1 MEREIIST
9 NRKALRLNLNQNS
22 YGTIAE
28 IGGGQEVARH
38 FFQAG
43 AASGTVAK
51 TISAYDKSFSDAI
64 YECKS
69 TDRFVSEPR
78 LMSMLDAEYKELT
91 DTLSD
96 KRDSDTKYFA
106 FANTVSILNFQKD
119 NYCHGWLGMR
129 FQLNPNGEPN
139 EVVLHVKLLEKD
151 TLQQQQALGIL
162 GINLIFASYYFH
174 ETPNIF
180 LKSLLDNLTLDRI
193 EVSMVRMKG
202 PELDYVDNRLLS
214 VQLVKNEMTS
224 ATIFNRKGE
233 VIEPSDMLYKK
244 NVLAFRGSFRPI
256 TYVGFDML
264 KASYSLFKKDEDYDK
279 KNTIGLCE
287 MTLNN
292 LLEKGNLD
300 EQDFLDRVDILN
312 GMGQNVMISN
322 FREYYKLVT
331 YFSEFKIK
339 NLRVVIG
346 IPTFINVL
354 DPKYYKDLS
363 GGILEAFGKLFAKK
377 MKLYVY
383 PALDEKT
390 GDLITSKNLNLAE
403 DLKHLYQYLI
413 ANRKI
418 LDLSNIKKE
427 RLSIKSADVL
437 KMIKN
442 NNFGWELK
450 VPVYIEEFIKTKRP
464 FGYKGTNKLVER
476 KKSDDCQEDE

>member
-1 MEREIIST
+1 MERDIIST
-9 NRKALRLNLNQNS
+9 NRKALSLNLNQNI

-43 AASGTVAK
+43 AASGTIAK
-51 TISAYDKSFSDAI
+51 TISAYDKSFSDAF
-64 YECKS
+64 YECKT

-78 LMSMLDAEYKELT
+78 LMSMLNTEYKELT
-91 DTLSD
+91 DTLGNKKD
-96 KRDSDTKYFA
+96 PDTQYFA
-106 FANTVSILNFQKD
+106 FANTVSVLNFKQD
-119 NYCHGWLGMR
+119 NYCHGWLGVR
-129 FQLNPNGEPN
+129 FQLNPNSEAN
-139 EVVLHVKLLEKD
+139 EVVLHVKLFEKD
-151 TLQQQQALGIL
+151 SLQQQQALGII
-162 GINLIFASYYFH
+162 GINLIFACYTFH

-180 LKSLLDNLTLDRI
+180 LKSLLDNLSLDRI

-202 PELDYVDNRLLS
+202 PELNYVDNRLLS
-214 VQLVKNEMTS
+214 VQLVKNEMTP
-224 ATIFNRKGE
+224 ATIFDSNGE

-264 KASYSLFKKDEDYDK
+264 KASYTLFKKDEDYVRE
-279 KNTIGLCE
+279 NTIGLCE

-354 DPKYYKDLS
+354 DPKYYEDLN
-363 GGILEAFGKLFAKK
+363 GGILQAFGRLFAKN

-383 PALDEKT
+383 PALDKKT
-390 GDLITSKNLNLAE
+390 GELITSQNLPLRD
-403 DLKHLYQYLI
+403 DLKHLYKYLI

-418 LDLSNIKKE
+418 LDLTNIKKE

-437 KMIKN
+437 KMIKKDIS
-442 NNFGWELK
+442 GWELK
-450 VPVYIEEFIKTKRP
+450 VPVYIEEFIKTMRP
-464 FGYKGTNKLVER
+464 FGYKGSDKLIER
-476 KKSDDCQEDE
+476 KKSKNCKVDD

>member
-9 NRKALRLNLNQNS
+9 NRKALRLNLNQNI

-51 TISAYDKSFSDAI
+51 TISAYDKSFSDVL
-64 YECKS
+64 YECKTS
-69 TDRFVSEPR
+69 ERFVSEPR
-78 LMSMLDAEYKELT
+78 LMSMLDVEYKELNQ
-91 DTLSD
+91 TLSKKKD
-96 KRDSDTKYFA
+96 PKTKYFV
-106 FANTVSILNFQKD
+106 FANTVSVLNFQKD
-119 NYCHGWLGMR
+119 NYCHGWLGVR
-129 FQLNPNGEPN
+129 FQLKPDSEAN

-180 LKSLLDNLTLDRI
+180 LKSLLDNLTNDRI
-193 EVSMVRMKG
+193 EVSMVRMRG
-202 PELDYVDNRLLS
+202 PELNYVDNRLLS

-224 ATIFNRKGE
+224 ATIFDKNGE

-264 KASYSLFKKDEDYDK
+264 KASYSLFKRDEDYDK
-279 KNTIGLCE
+279 ENTIGLCE

-300 EQDFLDRVDILN
+300 ERDFLDRVDILN
-312 GMGQNVMISN
+312 GMGQNVMISSY
-322 FREYYKLVT
+322 REYYKLVS
-331 YFSEFKIK
+331 YFSEFQIK

-354 DPKYYKDLS
+354 DPKYYKDLN
-363 GGILEAFGKLFAKK
+363 GGILQAFGKLFPKN

-383 PALDEKT
+383 PALDEKS
-390 GDLITSKNLNLAE
+390 GKLITSQNLNLSD
-403 DLKHLYQYLI
+403 DLQHLYQYLI
-413 ANRKI
+413 SNRMI
-418 LDLSNIKKE
+418 LDLSTIKKE
-427 RLSIKSADVL
+427 WLSIKSAEVL
-437 KMIKN
+437 KMIKKN
-442 NNFGWELK
+442 EAGWELK

-464 FGYKGTNKLVER
+464 FDYKGTSELIDR
-476 KKSDDCQEDE
+476 KKSEDCKDIN

>member
-9 NRKALRLNLNQNS
+9 NRKALQLNLNTKV

-51 TISAYDKSFSDAI
+51 TISAYDKSFSDTI
-64 YECKS
+64 YKCNDS
-69 TDRFVSEPR
+69 TRFVSKPR
-78 LMSMLDAEYKELT
+78 LLSMLDAEFMELT
-91 DTLSD
+91 DTLSK
-96 KRDSDTKYFA
+96 KRDPETLFFA
-106 FANTVSILNFQKD
+106 FANTVSVLNFQKD
-119 NYCHGWLGMR
+119 NYCHGWLGVR
-129 FQLNPNGEPN
+129 FQLKPN
-139 EVVLHVKLLEKD
+139 EEANNIILHVKLLERD
-151 TLQQQQALGIL
+151 SLQQQQALGVL
-162 GINLIFASYYFH
+162 GINLIFACYYH
-174 ETPNIF
+174 YETPNIF
-180 LKSLLDNLTLDRI
+180 LKSLLDNLSNERVEI
-193 EVSMVRMKG
+193 SMVRMRG
-202 PELDYVDNRLLS
+202 PQLRYVDNKLLS

-224 ATIFNRKGE
+224 ATIFDRNGE

-264 KASYSLFKKDEDYDK
+264 KTSFGLFKKDEDYDK
-279 KNTIGLCE
+279 DNTIGLCE

-292 LLEKGNLD
+292 LLDKGNLD
-300 EQDFLDRVDILN
+300 ETDFLERVEILN

-322 FREYYKLVT
+322 FREYYKLVS
-331 YFSEFKIK
+331 YFSAFNII

-354 DPKYYKDLS
+354 DPKYYKNLN
-363 GGILEAFGKLFAKK
+363 GGILEAFGKLFTNN

-383 PALDEKT
+383 PALDENSSS
-390 GDLITSKNLNLAE
+390 LITSKNLPLPD

-418 LDLSNIKKE
+418 LDLSNIKEEWLK
-427 RLSIKSADVL
+427 IKSVDVL
-437 KMIKN
+437 KMIKKN
-442 NNFGWELK
+442 ESGWEVK
-450 VPVYIEEFIKTKRP
+450 VPVYIEEFIKTRKL
-464 FGYKGTNKLVER
+464 FGYKGSSKMIDRSETLENPSL
-476 KKSDDCQEDE
+476 

>member
-9 NRKALRLNLNQNS
+9 NRKALRLNLNS
-22 YGTIAE
+22 KTYGTIAE

-64 YECKS
+64 YECKDS
-69 TDRFVSEPR
+69 HRFVSEER
-78 LMSMLDAEYKELT
+78 LNSMLKAEFNELT
-91 DTLSD
+91 KTLEGKRKEDTL
-96 KRDSDTKYFA
+96 YFV
-106 FANTVSILNFQKD
+106 FANTVSVLNFKKD
-119 NYCHGWLGMR
+119 NYCHGWLGVR
-129 FQLNPNGEPN
+129 FQLKTNSKPN
-139 EVVLHVKLLEKD
+139 EVILHVKLLEND
-151 TLQQQQALGIL
+151 TLQQQQTLGIL
-162 GINLIFASYYFH
+162 GINLIFACYYHH

-180 LKSLLDNLTLDRI
+180 LKSLLDSLSNERI
-193 EVSMVRMKG
+193 EISMVRMKG
-202 PELDYVDNRLLS
+202 PELNYVDNRLLS
-214 VQLVKNEMTS
+214 VQLVKNEMTT
-224 ATIFNRKGE
+224 ATIFNRYGE

-264 KASYSLFKKDEDYDK
+264 KTSFGLFKKDEDYDK
-279 KNTIGLCE
+279 ENTVGLCE

-292 LLEKGNLD
+292 LLQEGNLD
-300 EQDFLDRVDILN
+300 ERDFLERVDILN

-322 FREYYKLVT
+322 FRYYYKLVK

-354 DPKYYKDLS
+354 EPLYYEHLN
-363 GGILEAFGKLFAKK
+363 GGILEAFGKLFTKN

-383 PALDEKT
+383 PTLDENT
-390 GDLITSKNLNLAE
+390 GKLITSQNLPLPE
-403 DLKHLYQYLI
+403 DLKYLYKYLI
-413 ANRKI
+413 KNRMI
-418 LDLSNIKKE
+418 LDLSNIKKDW
-427 RLSIKSADVL
+427 LHIKSADVL

-442 NNFGWELK
+442 NESGWEK
-450 VPVYIEEFIKTKRP
+450 YVPVYIEEFIKTRKI
-464 FGYKGTNKLVER
+464 FGYTGNSELFNRIENF
-476 KKSDDCQEDE
+476 QEPCP